1 MTTPKKSP
9 IWDKDLYG
17 LLGVT
22 STATESEIKKA
33 YRKSALKCHPDKNP
47 DDPKAAAL
55 FIELSSALE
64 ILTDAKAKEAY
75 DRTLKAKQ
83 LAAERTAV
91 LDVKR
96 RKLKEDLERRE
107 KEAQAARKTTI
118 YTPTPSESQKTDED
132 LLRKE
137 VERLKKEGSAAL
149 REEQEIIR
157 QQLLKE
163 QKDKVSF
170 IQETYHYSEEQD
182 EGGNS
187 RAKFK
192 IKWSP
197 SVLIDESKLRNI
209 LSRYGKIANLVVI
222 KRTALVEFENEED
235 AVKAFESEEGK
246 TEYQWKFQWI
256 RPKNEKNGTM
266 EEDPR
271 SSSNSTTPPP
281 APPPKMAP
289 AIPRLSS
296 VPPTPTSFAD
306 LEAMILGQLA
316 NAAKAQA
323 ESTSGSNSD
332 SSMKRKPYS

>member
-9 IWDKDLYG
+9 IWDKDLYA

-22 STATESEIKKA
+22 STATESEIKKG
-33 YRKSALKCHPDKNP
+33 YRKRALKCHPDKNP
-47 DDPKAAAL
+47 DDPRAAAL

-75 DRTLKAKQ
+75 DRTIKAKQ

-107 KEAQAARKTTI
+107 KEAQQSRKTTA
-118 YTPTPSESQKTDED
+118 YTPTPSESQKSDED
-132 LLRKE
+132 QLRKE

-149 REEQEIIR
+149 REEQELIR

-170 IQETYHYSEEQD
+170 IQKTYHSEEP
-182 EGGNS
+182 EIGGNP
-187 RAKFK
+187 KFK

-197 SVLIDESKLRNI
+197 SVLIDETKLRNI
-209 LSRYGKIANLVVI
+209 LSRYGKIVNLVVI
-222 KRTALVEFENEED
+222 KRTALVEFEDGDD
-235 AVKAFESEEGK
+235 AVRAFETEECK

-256 RPKNEKNGTM
+256 CNPKKKNGNANAEEESM
-266 EEDPR
+266 E
-271 SSSNSTTPPP
+271 SSTTPL
-281 APPPKMAP
+281 PPPKKMIP
-289 AIPRLSS
+289 VIPRLSS

-316 NAAKAQA
+316 NAAKAQSA
-323 ESTSGSNSD
+323 SSGSTND
-332 SSMKRKPYS
+332 NNDTSMKRKPDT